1 MDPSD
6 PKPIRCRGSQREL
19 LARRE
24 PQGRLELPEQREPEQ
39 REPEQ
44 QLLQELRLVQEGH
57 RSC

>member
-24 PQGRLELPEQREPEQ
+24 PQGRVELPEQQ
-39 REPEQ
+39 EPEQ